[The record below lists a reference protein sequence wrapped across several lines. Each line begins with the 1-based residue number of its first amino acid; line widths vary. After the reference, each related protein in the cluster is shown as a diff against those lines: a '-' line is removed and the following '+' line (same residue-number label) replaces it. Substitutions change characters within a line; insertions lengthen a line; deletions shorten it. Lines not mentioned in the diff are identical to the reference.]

1 MEQVV
6 EADPLAARRA
16 ERARKARL
24 NYEENKEAERKRRK
38 DGMARARA
46 NGGPK
51 TSKYDVDDYAQEWE
65 ELTYLGLDAA
75 RIISGS
81 IPSERWF
88 LTWVMPRVSASRCS
102 SCGRVFN
109 PAETGTFL
117 VCSKT
122 CELGSNNEWGRH
134 AAG

>member
-1 MEQVV
+1 MQVV

-24 NYEENKEAERKRRK
+24 SYAENKEAERKRRR

-46 NGGPK
+46 NGGPQ
-51 TSKYDVDDYAQEWE
+51 TSIYDVDDYVQEWE

-75 RIISGS
+75 RIIAGS
-81 IPSERWF
+81 VPDKRWF
-88 LTWVMPRVSASRCS
+88 LNWVMPRVPVARCS

-109 PAETGTFL
+109 PSETGTLL
-117 VCSKT
+117 VCGKT
-122 CELGSNNEWGRH
+122 CGAHNDNAWGRH
-134 AAG
+134 TAC